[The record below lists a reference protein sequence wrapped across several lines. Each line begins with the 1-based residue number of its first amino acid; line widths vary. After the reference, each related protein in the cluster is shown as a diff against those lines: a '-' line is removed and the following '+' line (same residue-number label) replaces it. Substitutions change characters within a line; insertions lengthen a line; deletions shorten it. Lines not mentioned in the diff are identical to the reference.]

1 MMTTATPPQSPGF
14 VKEEQEQVRPLAPA
28 AASGYSHR
36 MDDAETGRLAAKDR
50 RIRKC
55 VMCGGCCCATTLIII
70 LVVIILALTVFR
82 VKDPTIKTDSIRID
96 GLSSLMNTNSI
107 LNPNVNLTLSAG
119 ISVKNPNRASFRFD
133 EATTS
138 LIYDG
143 RVVGEAKS
151 PPGNARAR
159 RTLTMNVTVNVLV
172 QNLASASRLP
182 RDLLAGKMPVALSTK
197 IHGKAKVVIIKKS
210 VTVRMNCTM
219 SFDLSSQN
227 IEDLD
232 CSKKVSL

>member
-14 VKEEQEQVRPLAPA
+14 EKEEQEQVRPLAPA
-28 AASGYSHR
+28 TSAHSHR
-36 MDDAETGRLAAKDR
+36 MEDAEIGGPAAKDR
-50 RIRKC
+50 RLRKC

-82 VKDPTIKTDSIRID
+82 VKDPTIRMDSVRID
-96 GLSSLMNTNSI
+96 GLSSLTTTQNI
-107 LNPNVNLTLSAG
+107 LNPNVNLTLFTG

-138 LIYDG
+138 LVYDG

-159 RTLTMNVTVNVLV
+159 RTLTMNVTVNVMV
-172 QNLASASRLP
+172 QNLVSASRLP
-182 RDLLAGKMPVALSTK
+182 RDLLAGKMPVALSTT

-227 IEDLD
+227 IENLD